1 MYLQP
6 LTTRFL
12 RYNRWANE
20 RLTSWLL
27 TLDRTILYTQTGS
40 SFGTIDRTLQH
51 ILAAETYW
59 YSIIVKGQIPEFDL
73 SERVQAIDR
82 VAADLVLRSQELL
95 HSLSILT
102 DEQLLERIKASD
114 SAQSRYEY
122 ILHVVN
128 HSSYHRGQ
136 VVTLCRAL
144 GVTGEIPVTDYDAYL
159 WWTLRQAQGQTSSG
173 SGPSD

>member
-51 ILAAETYW
+51 ILAAETFW
-59 YSIIVKGQIPEFDL
+59 YSILVKGQIPEFDQA
-73 SERVQAIDR
+73 EREQAIDS

-95 HSLSILT
+95 HALSNLT
-102 DEQLLERIKASD
+102 DQQLLERIKASD
-114 SAQSRYEY
+114 SSQSRYEY

-159 WWTLRQAQGQTSSG
+159 WWIENME
-173 SGPSD
+173 